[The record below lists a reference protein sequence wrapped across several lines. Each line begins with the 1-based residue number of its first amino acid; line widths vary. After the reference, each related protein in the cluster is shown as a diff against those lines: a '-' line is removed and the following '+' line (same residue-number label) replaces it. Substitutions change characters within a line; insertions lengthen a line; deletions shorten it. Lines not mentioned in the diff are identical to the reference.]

1 MIDTWYVYP
10 QDRVSSP
17 FPGNLLIYELKNLI
31 ITPHMSGWTRGA
43 IQRRQKMIAENI
55 RRLSKGE
62 LGLNNVRGLKR

>member
-17 FPGNLLIYELKNLI
+17 FTGNLLYYVNNLI
-31 ITPHMSGWTRGA
+31 ITPHKPGWTTGT
-43 IQRRQKMIAENI
+43 IQRRQKMIAKNI
-55 RRLSKGE
+55 RRLSKGQ